1 VEFSKKARQWR
12 GLLLSNKALIE
23 GMDYGTKAQGAEVV
37 QIVWKGVEKWERR
50 PKAGGNRR
58 VPACGLGGAKNIDA
72 SLRARRLAQSGT
84 SAAPGVAQRVPD
96 AL

>member
-50 PKAGGNRR
+50 PKAGGKREFQPVVWEAR
-58 VPACGLGGAKNIDA
+58 KTLMPA
-72 SLRARRLAQSGT
+72 
-84 SAAPGVAQRVPD
+84 
-96 AL
+96 